1 MKSRLD
7 FWIVIFVGAMAS
19 LGAVLL
25 GLGQHSISLSMVAV
39 FCVVASAIC
48 TDYLNWFHLSKSIAG
63 ALASLAVLAG
73 FYRFSV
79 APAGEQLLV
88 VADLLIYLQMILFFQ
103 QKNSRLYWHICLL
116 SLLQVVVSAALNL
129 YVAFGGL
136 LVLYL
141 FLAVGS
147 ATLLFFREEVEWH
160 RAIARRANRTEQSSP
175 RILKWVRQRWLGG
188 GEPGSRHDGGG
199 VVLRPEQRQGVE
211 QVINLS
217 LAYQMGRF
225 ALLTLALTFLMFFLF
240 PRFGDSAWQTTAART
255 TRLVGYSGN
264 VSLTE
269 FGKIHESPEEVMRV
283 QFTDEWTG
291 EPVLINREP
300 YFRGDVLTQY
310 RPMEGTWAPRLRLPS
325 FRRLSPPPESTPNL
339 VRQSIT
345 LETPAHLFSLV
356 PVYLTD
362 GSAADL
368 RFDPDRSVLVRDA
381 PPGFQRDDPEG
392 KQRHYEVLTTA
403 FRLGM
408 QRPVIPE
415 TRRQAVR
422 EAKYLAMLDTRP
434 FPVLAQTAADVLEA
448 AGVDSED
455 RVAAA
460 RALEAHLRSA
470 DYFYTF
476 DLTYQPPAGVDPIEY
491 FVAEHRQG
499 HCEYFA
505 SALVLMCR
513 SQKIPAR
520 LVVGYR
526 GGEYNRIGEYY
537 LVREL
542 HAHAWVEVYL
552 EPEQVPE
559 QSMLVSEP
567 RRFGAWLRLDP
578 TPGVSNAPTPV
589 GDSGVIGRFAE
600 FKDFVQLLWR
610 DYFVGLDRERQR
622 EAIYGPITS
631 SVSTLFNDMLLS
643 REWWG
648 AFGETVSQRIG
659 LGSWDRFREQW
670 LSWWTI
676 PIVLITLAVLYAVIR
691 IGMGLRIALAHVLRR
706 FSRQRSSWGGSKEL
720 EFYRRWERLAG
731 RLKIRRAPHQTH
743 QEMTARVAGHLQAC
757 ETGRSVESIN
767 RLTQTVVQSFY
778 RARFGRERLSP
789 QEVSRLDRIVR
800 QLTRLAGDTRSG
812 PSSDK
817 QA

>member
-1 MKSRLD
+1 MSSRLD
-7 FWIVIFVGAMAS
+7 FWIMIFVGAMAS

-25 GLGQHSISLSMVAV
+25 GLGQQSLSLAFVAV
-39 FCVVASAIC
+39 FCVVASAVC
-48 TDYLNWFHLSKSIAG
+48 TDTLKWFHLSKSVAG
-63 ALASLAVLAG
+63 ILASVAVLFG
-73 FYRFSV
+73 FYQFSV
-79 APAGEQLLV
+79 ASPGRQLLV

-103 QKNSRLYWHICLL
+103 KKHSRLYWHICLL

-136 LVLYL
+136 LIVYL
-141 FLAVGS
+141 FLAIGS

-160 RAIARRANRTEQSSP
+160 KSVSRTLQQTDP
-175 RILKWVRQRWLGG
+175 
-188 GEPGSRHDGGG
+188 PGSRVWHRLHRALLGGTDRGQQTGGAG
-199 VVLRPEQRQGVE
+199 VVLRPEQRQSVE
-211 QVINLS
+211 HVVS
-217 LAYQMGRF
+217 LALLYQMTRF
-225 ALLTLALTFLMFFLF
+225 ALFTLALTFLMFFLF
-240 PRFGDSAWQTTAART
+240 PRFGDSAWQSSSTRT

-283 QFTDEWTG
+283 QFTDDRTG
-291 EPVLINREP
+291 EPMVINREP

-325 FRRLSPPPESTPNL
+325 FRRLSPPPPSTSNL

-345 LETPAHLFSLV
+345 LESPTQLFSVV
-356 PVYLTD
+356 PVYQAD

-368 RFDPDRSVLVRDA
+368 RFDADRCVLVRDA
-381 PPGFQRDDPEG
+381 PPGFQRDDPDG
-392 KQRHYEVLTTA
+392 KQRFYEVMTTA

-415 TRRQAVR
+415 SRPQAIR
-422 EAKYLAMLDTRP
+422 EARYLALLDKSP
-434 FPVLAQTAADVLEA
+434 FPVLTQTAADVLANAE
-448 AGVDSED
+448 VDARD

-470 DYFYTF
+470 DYFYTL
-476 DLTYQPPAGVDPIEY
+476 DLEFQPPAGVDPIEY

-505 SALVLMCR
+505 SALALMCR
-513 SQKIPAR
+513 SQGIPAR

-559 QSMLVSEP
+559 LSVLDSEP

-578 TPGVSNAPTPV
+578 TPGVSNAPTPI

-600 FKDFVQLLWR
+600 FKDFIQLLWR
-610 DYFVGLDRERQR
+610 DYVVGLDRDRQR
-622 EAIYGPITS
+622 EAIYGPIAS

-643 REWWG
+643 REWWA
-648 AFGETVSQRIG
+648 AFGETVSQRMG

-676 PIVLITLAVLYAVIR
+676 PIVFVTVALGYTLIR
-691 IGMGLRIALAHVLRR
+691 IARWIGIGISTLLRR
-706 FSRQRSSWGGSKEL
+706 FSRQRPSWTRSKEL
-720 EFYRRWERLAG
+720 DFYRRWERLAA
-731 RLKIRRAPHQTH
+731 RLRIRRATHQTH
-743 QEMTARVAGHLQAC
+743 QEMTRQVADRLRGVSGDLPVDH
-757 ETGRSVESIN
+757 
-767 RLTQTVVQSFY
+767 LTQQLVQAFY
-778 RARFGRERLSP
+778 RSRFGKQRLSA
-789 QEVSRLDRIVR
+789 QELTKLDKIIR
-800 QLTRLAGDTRSG
+800 QLAKRV
-812 PSSDK
+812 SD
-817 QA
+817 ARPGN